1 MKVTVSDN
9 QSQQEKEIKFPV
21 LMQRVGDGNIIVLFL
36 SKKVGIVIASDSQRV
51 VVGSYSDD
59 YLLFDD
65 RDTWKPLPNGVKI
78 TLENDL

>member
-21 LMQRVGDGNIIVLFL
+21 LMQRVGDDNIIVLFL
-36 SKKVGIVIASDSQRV
+36 SKKVGTVIASDCQQV
-51 VVGSYSDD
+51 VVGYYSDD
-59 YLLFDD
+59 YFLFDD
-65 RDTWKPLPNGVKI
+65 RGCWKPLPNGVKV

>member
-21 LMQRVGDGNIIVLFL
+21 LMEYIGDGNIIVLFL
-36 SKKVGIVIASDSQRV
+36 SEKFGIVVASDCQQV
-51 VVGSYSDD
+51 VVGKQVKM
-59 YLLFDD
+59 LFDD
-65 RDTWKPLPNGVKI
+65 RNYWKPLPNGVKV

>member
-21 LMQRVGDGNIIVLFL
+21 LMQGINGTIVLFL
-36 SKKVGIVIASDSQRV
+36 NETTGITVRSSIDNGKVGHYYDN
-51 VVGSYSDD
+51 YNK
-59 YLLFDD
+59 FND
-65 RDTWKPLPNGVKI
+65 RNYWKPLPNGVKI